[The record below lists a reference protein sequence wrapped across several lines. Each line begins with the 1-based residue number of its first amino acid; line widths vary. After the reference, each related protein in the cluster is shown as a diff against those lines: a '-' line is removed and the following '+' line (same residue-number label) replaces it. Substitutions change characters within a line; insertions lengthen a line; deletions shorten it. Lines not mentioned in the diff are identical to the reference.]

1 MFPKILCTLILLPLL
16 EANSSWIQDPTKVE
30 ATHYKLAFENER
42 VQVVNIHY
50 GPREKSALHNQ
61 PGGVV
66 VVLTSGH
73 LKFTDEKGKRNRYTP
88 SPASADGFRHSSTQ

>member
-1 MFPKILCTLILLPLL
+1 MISKMLWAAPYAWFLIRSAL
-16 EANSSWIQDPTKVE
+16 AQDPTKVE
-30 ATHYKLAFENER
+30 PQHYQLAFENEY

-50 GPREKSALHNQ
+50 GPREKSALHNH

-73 LKFTDEKGKRNRYTP
+73 SSSLTKKVKRKRYTP